1 MRSGVSGRP
10 AGYDSGMD
18 PRDTAVLL
26 PPSSGD
32 PVGDGFFDCAEES
45 AHYAFSVQLLL
56 TQYAAQVPW
65 QSEGVAE
72 LGSGD
77 ARAIAHVVRALPDL
91 TVHGTDISPTS
102 VARAR
107 ETITGLQVADRYTVE
122 LGDFF
127 TWADSPAGERI
138 STVIANPPYIPAPD
152 GDILMP
158 ELWGGWHGNDL
169 ALRLLTAGFEHVLVA
184 LPSYSDPAATI
195 AAARDLGYRTA
206 NFLAMGLEFGA
217 YSREPKVAEHIA
229 RLTAEGHG
237 WAGDDSY
244 VVAVALLTRS
254 PELHRDRSTE
264 LLRALQ
270 LSVQAESFR

>member
-1 MRSGVSGRP
+1 MH
-10 AGYDSGMD
+10 

-26 PPSSGD
+26 PSPSGD
-32 PVGDGFFDCAEES
+32 HVVDGSFDCAEES

-56 TQYAAQVPW
+56 TQYAGVVPW
-65 QSEGVAE
+65 RTEGVAE

-77 ARAIAHVVRALPDL
+77 ARAIAQVVEAVPELR
-91 TVHGTDISPTS
+91 VHGTDISATS
-102 VARAR
+102 VQRAR
-107 ETITGLQVADRYTVE
+107 ETIAELGVADRYTVE

-127 TWADSPAGERI
+127 GWAQSPAGREV

-158 ELWGGWHGNDL
+158 ELWGGWYGNEL
-169 ALRLLTAGFEHVLVA
+169 ALRLLTAGFDHVLVA
-184 LPSYSDPAATI
+184 LPSYSDPAATLT
-195 AAARDLGYRTA
+195 AAAGQGYRVA
-206 NFLAMGLEFGA
+206 NFLAMGLEFGT

-237 WAGDDSY
+237 WAGEDSY
-244 VVAVALLTRS
+244 VVAVTLLTRS
-254 PELHRDRSTE
+254 PLVQRDRSTE

-270 LSVQAESFR
+270 LSA

>member
-1 MRSGVSGRP
+1 
-10 AGYDSGMD
+10 MD
-18 PRDTAVLL
+18 PQDTAVLL
-26 PPSSGD
+26 PRPSGNH
-32 PVGDGFFDCAEES
+32 VVDGFFDCAEES

-56 TQYAAQVPW
+56 TQYASVVPW
-65 QSEGVAE
+65 ETEGVAE

-77 ARAIAHVVRALPDL
+77 ARAIAHVVRAVPGL
-91 TVHGTDISPTS
+91 TVHGTDISATS

-107 ETITGLQVADRYTVE
+107 QTIAGLGVEGRYSVE
-122 LGDFF
+122 HGDFF
-127 TWADSPAGERI
+127 AWAQSPAGRRT

-158 ELWGGWHGNDL
+158 ELWGGWYGNDL
-169 ALRLLTAGFEHVLVA
+169 VLRLLKAGFEHVLVA
-184 LPSYSDPAATI
+184 LPSYSDPAATL
-195 AAARDLGYRTA
+195 AAAEEAGYRVA
-206 NFLAMGLEFGA
+206 NFLAMGLEFGS

-237 WAGDDSY
+237 WADDDSY

-254 PELHRDRSTE
+254 PEVPRDRRQE

-270 LSVQAESFR
+270 LSA

>member
-1 MRSGVSGRP
+1 
-10 AGYDSGMD
+10 MD

-26 PPSSGD
+26 PSSSGNH
-32 PVGDGFFDCAEES
+32 VVDGFFDCAEES

-56 TQYAAQVPW
+56 TQYAAVVPW
-65 QSEGVAE
+65 QTEGVAE

-77 ARAIAHVVRALPDL
+77 AQAIARVVRAVPGL

-107 ETITGLQVADRYTVE
+107 QTIAGLGVDDRYTVD

-127 TWADSPAGERI
+127 SWAESPAGART

-158 ELWGGWHGNDL
+158 ELWGGWYGNDL
-169 ALRLLTAGFEHVLVA
+169 VLRLLKAGFEHLLVA
-184 LPSYSDPAATI
+184 LPSYSDPAATL
-195 AAARDLGYRTA
+195 AAAGEQGYRVA

-217 YSREPKVAEHIA
+217 YSREPKVADHIA
-229 RLTAEGHG
+229 RLTADGHG
-237 WAGDDSY
+237 WAGGDSY

-254 PELHRDRSTE
+254 TEVRRDRSTE

-270 LSVQAESFR
+270 LTV

>member
-1 MRSGVSGRP
+1 MNP
-10 AGYDSGMD
+10 Q
-18 PRDTAVLL
+18 DTAVLL
-26 PPSSGD
+26 PQPAGNHL
-32 PVGDGFFDCAEES
+32 VDGFFDCAEES

-56 TQYAAQVPW
+56 AQYAGIVPW

-77 ARAIAHVVRALPDL
+77 AGAIAHVVRAVPGL
-91 TVHGTDISPTS
+91 TVHGTDISGTS
-102 VARAR
+102 VARAHD
-107 ETITGLQVADRYTVE
+107 TIDRLGVADRYTVE

-127 TWADSPAGERI
+127 AWADSPAGGRV

-158 ELWGGWHGNDL
+158 ELWGGWAGNDL
-169 ALRLLTAGFEHVLVA
+169 VLRLLKAGFDHLLVA
-184 LPSYSDPAATI
+184 LPSYSDPAATL
-195 AAARDLGYRTA
+195 AAADELGYQVA

-217 YSREPKVAEHIA
+217 YSREPKVARHIA

-237 WAGDDSY
+237 WAADDSY

-254 PELHRDRSTE
+254 PALPRNRATE

-270 LSVQAESFR
+270 LPG

>member
-1 MRSGVSGRP
+1 
-10 AGYDSGMD
+10 MD
-18 PRDTAVLL
+18 PQDTAVLL
-26 PPSSGD
+26 PRPSGNH
-32 PVGDGFFDCAEES
+32 VVDGFFDCAEES

-56 TQYAAQVPW
+56 TQYATVVPW
-65 QSEGVAE
+65 AGEGVAE

-77 ARAIAHVVRALPDL
+77 ARAIAHVVRAVPGL
-91 TVHGTDISPTS
+91 TVHGTDISATS

-107 ETITGLQVADRYTVE
+107 QTIAGLGVEQRYTVE
-122 LGDFF
+122 HGDFF
-127 TWADSPAGERI
+127 SWASSPAGRRT

-158 ELWGGWHGNDL
+158 ELWGGWYGNDL
-169 ALRLLTAGFEHVLVA
+169 VLRLLKAGFEHVLVA
-184 LPSYSDPAATI
+184 LPSYSDPAATL
-195 AAARDLGYRTA
+195 AAADEAGYRVA

-229 RLTAEGHG
+229 RVTAEGHG

-254 PELHRDRSTE
+254 PEVPRDRRPE

-270 LSVQAESFR
+270 LSA

>member
-1 MRSGVSGRP
+1 
-10 AGYDSGMD
+10 MD

-26 PPSSGD
+26 PRPSGNH
-32 PVGDGFFDCAEES
+32 VVDGFFDCAEES

-56 TQYAAQVPW
+56 TQYATVVPW
-65 QSEGVAE
+65 EAEGVAE

-77 ARAIAHVVRALPDL
+77 ARAIAHVVRAVPGLR
-91 TVHGTDISPTS
+91 VHGTDISATS

-107 ETITGLQVADRYTVE
+107 QTVAGLGVEDRYTIE
-122 LGDFF
+122 HGDFF
-127 TWADSPAGERI
+127 SWAESPAGRRT

-152 GDILMP
+152 GDIMMP
-158 ELWGGWHGNDL
+158 ELWGGWYGNDL
-169 ALRLLTAGFEHVLVA
+169 VLRLLATGFDHVLVA
-184 LPSYSDPAATI
+184 LPSYSDPAATL
-195 AAARDLGYRTA
+195 AAADEAGYRVA

-254 PELHRDRSTE
+254 PEVPRDRRQE

-270 LSVQAESFR
+270 L

>member
-1 MRSGVSGRP
+1 
-10 AGYDSGMD
+10 MD

-26 PPSSGD
+26 PAPSGD
-32 PVGDGFFDCAEES
+32 GVVAGTFDCAEES

-56 TQYAAQVPW
+56 TQYAGVVPW
-65 QSEGVAE
+65 QTEGVAE

-77 ARAIAHVVRALPDL
+77 ARAIAHVVRAVPQLA
-91 TVHGTDISPTS
+91 VHGTDISAAS

-107 ETITGLQVADRYTVE
+107 QTIDGLGVGDRYTVD

-127 TWADSPAGERI
+127 AWADSPEGART

-158 ELWGGWHGNDL
+158 ELWGGWYGNDL
-169 ALRLLTAGFEHVLVA
+169 VLRLLKAGFDHVLVA
-184 LPSYSDPAATI
+184 LPSYSDPAATL
-195 AAARDLGYRTA
+195 AAAGELGFRVA

-237 WAGDDSY
+237 WAGDESY

-254 PELHRDRSTE
+254 GAVPRDRSTE
-264 LLRALQ
+264 LMRALQ
-270 LSVQAESFR
+270 LPV